1 MKRSSL
7 VFFILTLFAASALA
21 QSQSLGDLAK
31 KEKERRKQ
39 VSSEVKVITNLD
51 TAKYRS
57 GAVSTTT
64 FPAPPAPKPEG
75 EGTSTPGTSPEG
87 SRKAEKADKDE
98 PRDMQGRTESWW
110 RQTMSD
116 ARQKVKELENA
127 ANVIALRIADLQ
139 TQFYREAN
147 GFRQQDIQRE
157 IQKGFYEQD
166 LTKENL
172 AKAKRELEDLEKE
185 ARKSGALPGW
195 LSPS

>member
-1 MKRSSL
+1 MKKSSL
-7 VFFILTLFAASALA
+7 LFIAVAVFAASAIA

-39 VSSEVKVITNLD
+39 VAADVKVITNLD
-51 TAKYRS
+51 TAKYRA
-57 GAVSTTT
+57 GAISTTT
-64 FPAPPAPKPEG
+64 LPAPPAQKPEV
-75 EGTSTPGTSPEG
+75 EASASPAANTEG
-87 SRKAEKADKDE
+87 SRKADKDE

-116 ARQKVKELENA
+116 ARQKIKELENA
-127 ANVIALRIADLQ
+127 ANVITLRISDLQ

-147 GFRQQDIQRE
+147 GFRQQDIQRD
-157 IQKGFYEQD
+157 IQKSFYEQD

-195 LSPS
+195 LGPS

>member
-1 MKRSSL
+1 MKKSSL
-7 VFFILTLFAASALA
+7 LFIAVAVFAASAIA

-39 VSSEVKVITNLD
+39 VAADVKVITNLD
-51 TAKYRS
+51 TAKYRA
-57 GAVSTTT
+57 GAISTTT
-64 FPAPPAPKPEG
+64 LPAPPAQKPEG
-75 EGTSTPGTSPEG
+75 EASASPAANTEG
-87 SRKAEKADKDE
+87 SRKADKDE

-116 ARQKVKELENA
+116 ARQKIKELENA
-127 ANVIALRIADLQ
+127 ANVITLRISDLQ

-147 GFRQQDIQRE
+147 GFRQQDIQRD
-157 IQKGFYEQD
+157 IQKSFYEQD

-195 LSPS
+195 LGPS